1 MPAPKGNQ
9 YAIGNKGGRPPIF
22 KKPRDLAKKVDK
34 YFVYIN
40 GESHIEK
47 KRIYNPDTKK
57 REVVEVTVWDREPEP
72 ATITGLVLYLGF
84 NSRSSLD
91 DYEEMEEYSCI
102 IKRARA
108 RVQYEYEKKLSG
120 DQRPTGAIFALK
132 NMGWSDNNSLKLTGD
147 PDKPLQVNN
156 TVSNIDYNKLSTEV
170 LEAIALARKPSN
182 E

>member
-22 KKPRDLAKKVDK
+22 KSPKELAKKVDK
-34 YFVYIN
+34 YFVFIK

-47 KRIYNPDTKK
+47 KKVLNQDSKK
-57 REVVEVTVWDREPEP
+57 FQIIEVTVWDREPEP

-91 DYEEMEEYSCI
+91 DYEEMEEYSYI
-102 IKRARA
+102 IKRART
-108 RVQYEYEKKLSG
+108 RVAFEYEKRLSG

-132 NMGWSDNNSLKLTGD
+132 NMGWMDNNSIKLTGD
-147 PDKPLQVNN
+147 PEKPVGIQTN
-156 TVSNIDYNKLSTEV
+156 SNIDYTKLSDEV
-170 LEAIALARKPSN
+170 LEAIAKARKPSN